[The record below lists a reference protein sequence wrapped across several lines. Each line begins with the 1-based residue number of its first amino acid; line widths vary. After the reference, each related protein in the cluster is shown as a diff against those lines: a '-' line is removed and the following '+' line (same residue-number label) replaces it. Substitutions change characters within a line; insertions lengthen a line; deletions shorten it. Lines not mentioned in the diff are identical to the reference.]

1 MTDMTD
7 TSRFLVSADWLAK
20 NLHDPQLRVFDC
32 SVRLIPDPEQQY
44 RVEDCRWDY
53 RDGHVPGAG
62 YIDLHNELS
71 DKGTRLRFMLPGPEH
86 FAAAMSRYGVD
97 DSTRVVLYA
106 KSTWY
111 WAARVWWMLRAYGFD
126 NAALLDG
133 GWSRWQAEG
142 RPVSTGD
149 ERYPAGAFVARPRP
163 GLFCGKQDVL
173 AAIDDPDSIV
183 VNALT
188 PEQHAGSGGTTFSR
202 PGHITNSINVSAK
215 ELVDPSTNLLLP
227 LDALRERFAAAG
239 VLSRPR
245 TIVYCGGGIAAT
257 GDAFALTLLG
267 QEGVSVYD
275 ASLNEWGQDPSLP
288 MQTGA

>member
-1 MTDMTD
+1 MSDASRLLVT
-7 TSRFLVSADWLAK
+7 TSWLAQH
-20 NLHDPQLRVFDC
+20 LHDPDLRVFDC
-32 SVRLIPDPEQQY
+32 SVRLIPDPAEQY

-53 RDGHVPGAG
+53 RDGHVPGAA
-62 YIDLHNELS
+62 YIDLHHDLS
-71 DKGTRLRFMLPGPEH
+71 DKSTKLRFMLPGPEH

-97 DSTRVVLYA
+97 DKTRVVLYA
-106 KSTWY
+106 KGTWY

-133 GWSRWQAEG
+133 GWQKWRAEG
-142 RPVSTGD
+142 RPANTG
-149 ERYPAGAFVARPRP
+149 EEQYAPARFVARPRA
-163 GLFCGKQDVL
+163 GLFCGRDEVL
-173 AAIDDPDSIV
+173 SAIGDPDTAV

-188 PEQHAGSGGTTFSR
+188 PEQHAGTGGTTFTR
-202 PGHITNSINVSAK
+202 PGHIKGSINVSSK
-215 ELVDPSTNLLLP
+215 ELVEPVSNVLLP
-227 LDALRERFAAAG
+227 LEALKERFAASG

-267 QEGVSVYD
+267 RDNISVYD

-288 MQTGA
+288 METGA